1 MVMIDRIKTMLKAD
15 KTKVI
20 LDQAIF
26 SGTSFITML
35 ILARALGLYEFGIF
49 ASVQL
54 YTFLLMSISGAFVIQ
69 PMQVLYGKS
78 MDKSAYIAST
88 IFIQSGSAIL
98 MAIVMLLAYLIAVLL
113 GFSWASILI
122 PAGAFGIVTIFYDY
136 VRKRLLV
143 EDRPDQL
150 IIIDALMSFVQVV
163 IAVLTY
169 FFHLD
174 VDHVLGLISLGLIPG
189 IMYGVALMSDNFNL
203 LDIRKYTFEHMTQAR
218 WLAPTAMVQWM
229 TSNFFVASSGLYLG
243 VAALGAF
250 RLVQTLFGLINI
262 LLQGLESY
270 ILPQAAIR
278 FQRSTDEAYL
288 YLKNLTKRAILPM
301 SIILGLMF
309 VFADYIIIWAGGDA
323 YMEYGFV
330 IRWMVILYVFILV
343 NYPVR
348 ILIRLHEMNHL
359 FLVGYI
365 LSFVFSL
372 ISAHYLLS
380 NHQLIGAIIG
390 LGINQI
396 ILFAIWQYSLNKKEI
411 SLWKSF
417 I

>member
-78 MDKSAYIAST
+78 LDKSAYIAST
-88 IFIQSGSAIL
+88 MYIQTGAVIL
-98 MAIVMLLAYLIAVLL
+98 MAIVMLLAYLIAVL
-113 GFSWASILI
+113 FSFPWASILI
-122 PAGAFGIVTIFYDY
+122 PAGAYGIV
-136 VRKRLLV
+136 
-143 EDRPDQL
+143 

-163 IAVLTY
+163 IAVLAY

-174 VDHVLGLISLGLIPG
+174 VDHVLGLLSLGLIPG

-203 LDIRKYTFEHMTQAR
+203 LDLRKYTFDHITQAR